1 MSHYATIPT
10 QFKYLDE
17 LVEALEA
24 IYNHVEVH
32 EKPQHLYGYQG
43 DKRKQMA
50 EVIVRRQF
58 ISGLS
63 NDLGFKLNE
72 RTGCYEMIVSEYDS
86 KQGKVNQQRIITEY
100 VQRVVKNRLPRGKY
114 RVLSTK
120 KNEIRLQVIA

>member
-32 EKPQHLYGYQG
+32 DEPHHLYGYQG

-86 KQGKVNQQRIITEY
+86 KQGKVNQQQIITEY

>member
-32 EKPQHLYGYQG
+32 DEPHHLYGYQG
-43 DKRKQMA
+43 DKRKQTA

-86 KQGKVNQQRIITEY
+86 KQGKVNQQQIITEY